1 MKVVGRS
8 DGGLMGGRKDRGRE
22 GQGQY
27 GLHQRYYVFVFLQSV
42 ILALLRQIFCT
53 CVHYEGGQTK
63 KLYI

>member
-27 GLHQRYYVFVFLQSV
+27 GVRTGERRSDV
-42 ILALLRQIFCT
+42 R
-53 CVHYEGGQTK
+53 G
-63 KLYI
+63 